1 MLSKAEIAS
10 YHENGFLVVEKMY
23 DESII
28 QRMRAV
34 TDEIVERSRKVS
46 KHNEV
51 YDLDPAHTPER
62 PRVRRIKLP
71 HKVDKVFLE
80 AIKYPKLLAILKQL
94 LGPGVRLKN
103 SKLNLKEAEG
113 GAPVEWHQDWAFYP
127 HTNED
132 VLAVGVMLDDCQLEN
147 GPLLILPGSHKGP
160 VYDHHADGFFCGAM
174 DPSRCDTDFS
184 KAVPCLGPAGSIS
197 IHHARA
203 VHGSADNVSPYPR
216 RLLLYELTAVD
227 AWPLLGVPNLDE
239 FNSRILV
246 GEPTIEPRMEK
257 VPVRMPLPPAPNQ
270 GSIYENQAA
279 LKNRFFGQKTTE
291 RAM

>member
-10 YHENGFLVVEKMY
+10 YHENGFLVVEKLY

-34 TDEIVERSRKVS
+34 TDEIVEKSRKVS
-46 KHNEV
+46 QHTDV
-51 YDLDPAHTPER
+51 YDLDPAHTPEW

-71 HKVDKVFLE
+71 HKVDPVFME
-80 AIKYPKLLAILKQL
+80 AIKYPKLIVILQQL
-94 LGPGVRLKN
+94 LGPGVRLKS

-127 HTNED
+127 HTNQD

-174 DPSRCDTDFS
+174 DPSRCGTDFS

-227 AWPLLGVPNLDE
+227 AWPLIGVPNLDE

-246 GEPTIEPRMEK
+246 GKPTIEPRMEN

-279 LKNRFFGQKTTE
+279 LKNRFFGQGTTAQ
-291 RAM
+291 AM